1 MRRCA
6 PSTLFEFF
14 FLCSLLTTKVHNY
27 HLFFCYLLGSGNNV
41 RLKSLGSGDRIWC
54 QTRARAGSHV
64 WCQTT
69 THGSDM
75 VEDPSMGLLRLL
87 DPGRESGIAHRPL
100 ALESGMAVKLKRL
113 KTFSILLII
122 FTFKK

>member
-1 MRRCA
+1 M
-6 PSTLFEFF
+6 
-14 FLCSLLTTKVHNY
+14 
-27 HLFFCYLLGSGNNV
+27 LGS
-41 RLKSLGSGDRIWC
+41 
-54 QTRARAGSHV
+54 RAGSHV

-100 ALESGMAVKLKRL
+100 ALESGMAVKVKRL